1 MEHIVELKRWG
12 NSLSVRI
19 PKNILAKA
27 DINELPVKFEISV
40 NRNKDIVLKKYKDNK
55 SLKDIFKNFD
65 YEKYWSDWEKENHN
79 KSKELDFGDRAGR
92 EIF

>member
-1 MEHIVELKRWG
+1 MERTVELKRWG

-19 PKNILAKA
+19 PKSILDKA

-65 YEKYWSDWEKENHN
+65 YEKYWSDWEKENPI
-79 KSKELDFGDRAGR
+79 KSKELDFGNPVGR

>member
-1 MEHIVELKRWG
+1 MEHIDELKRCG

-27 DINELPVKFEISV
+27 DINELQVKFEI
-40 NRNKDIVLKKYKDNK
+40 NENKNKDIVLKKYKDNK
-55 SLKDIFKNFD
+55 SLKDVFKNFD
-65 YEKYWSDWEKENHN
+65 YKKYWSDWEKENPN

>member
-1 MEHIVELKRWG
+1 MKRTIELKRWG

-19 PKNILAKA
+19 PKSILDKA

-65 YEKYWSDWEKENHN
+65 YEKYWSDWEKENPN
-79 KSKELDFGDRAGR
+79 KSKELDFGHPVGR

>member
-1 MEHIVELKRWG
+1 MKRTIELKRWG

-19 PKNILAKA
+19 PKSILDKA

-65 YEKYWSDWEKENHN
+65 YEKYWSDWEKENPN
-79 KSKELDFGDRAGR
+79 KSKELDFGDPVGR

>member
-27 DINELPVKFEISV
+27 DINELPVKFEINV
-40 NRNKDIVLKKYKDNK
+40 NKNKDIVLKKYKDNK

-65 YEKYWSDWEKENHN
+65 YEKYWSDWEKENPN
-79 KSKELDFGDRAGR
+79 KSKELDFGNPVGR

>member
-1 MEHIVELKRWG
+1 MKRTIELKRWG

-19 PKNILAKA
+19 PKSILDKA

-65 YEKYWSDWEKENHN
+65 YEKYWSDWEKENPN

>member
-1 MEHIVELKRWG
+1 MKRIVELKRWG

-19 PKNILAKA
+19 PKSILDKA

-65 YEKYWSDWEKENHN
+65 YEKYWSDWEKENPN
-79 KSKELDFGDRAGR
+79 KSKELDFGDPVGR